1 MEKIASRKARNE
13 SVRFYN
19 QTTLQ
24 TFFFIGNSVHGS
36 LPLTFDTHPTTL
48 KEKATI
54 RRKITTIQ
62 GFYSLEKIQWLLIW
76 KKIRLSKDAT
86 VTYNCSSPVFKLWL
100 LFNQYVHTKLL
111 IHIRKNITKTN
122 LNTIN
127 LHMCRYE
134 VCMCKNAC
142 NEKFHHIL

>member
-13 SVRFYN
+13 SVQFYN

-76 KKIRLSKDAT
+76 GKIRLSKDAT
-86 VTYNCSSPVFKLWL
+86 VTCTIVVLQFLSYGFYLISMFTPNC
-100 LFNQYVHTKLL
+100 
-111 IHIRKNITKTN
+111 
-122 LNTIN
+122 
-127 LHMCRYE
+127 
-134 VCMCKNAC
+134 
-142 NEKFHHIL
+142 

>member
-13 SVRFYN
+13 SVQFYN

-76 KKIRLSKDAT
+76 EKIRLSKAAT
-86 VTYNCSSPVFKLWL
+86 VTCTIVVLQFLSYGFYIISMFTLVQINTSKKKYNQNQFKH
-100 LFNQYVHTKLL
+100 N
-111 IHIRKNITKTN
+111 
-122 LNTIN
+122 
-127 LHMCRYE
+127 
-134 VCMCKNAC
+134 
-142 NEKFHHIL
+142 

>member
-13 SVRFYN
+13 SVQFYN

-36 LPLTFDTHPTTL
+36 LPLTFDTHRTTL

-76 KKIRLSKDAT
+76 EKIRLSKAAT
-86 VTYNCSSPVFKLWL
+86 VTCTIVVLQFLSYGFYLISMFTLVQINTNKKKYNQNQFKH
-100 LFNQYVHTKLL
+100 N
-111 IHIRKNITKTN
+111 
-122 LNTIN
+122 
-127 LHMCRYE
+127 
-134 VCMCKNAC
+134 
-142 NEKFHHIL
+142 

>member
-13 SVRFYN
+13 SVQFYN

-100 LFNQYVHTKLL
+100 LFTVISMFTPN
-111 IHIRKNITKTN
+111 
-122 LNTIN
+122 
-127 LHMCRYE
+127 C
-134 VCMCKNAC
+134 
-142 NEKFHHIL
+142 

>member
-13 SVRFYN
+13 SVQFYN

-36 LPLTFDTHPTTL
+36 LPLTFDTHPSTL

-76 KKIRLSKDAT
+76 EKIRLSKAAT
-86 VTYNCSSPVFKLWL
+86 VTCTIVVLQFLSYGFYLISMFTLVQINTSKKKYNQNQFKH
-100 LFNQYVHTKLL
+100 N
-111 IHIRKNITKTN
+111 
-122 LNTIN
+122 
-127 LHMCRYE
+127 
-134 VCMCKNAC
+134 
-142 NEKFHHIL
+142 

>member
-13 SVRFYN
+13 SVQFYN

-54 RRKITTIQ
+54 RRKVTTIQ
-62 GFYSLEKIQWLLIW
+62 GFYSLEKIQWLLILE
-76 KKIRLSKDAT
+76 KIRLSKAAT
-86 VTYNCSSPVFKLWL
+86 VTCTIVVLKFLSYGFYLISMFTPNC
-100 LFNQYVHTKLL
+100 
-111 IHIRKNITKTN
+111 
-122 LNTIN
+122 
-127 LHMCRYE
+127 
-134 VCMCKNAC
+134 
-142 NEKFHHIL
+142 

>member
-13 SVRFYN
+13 SVQFYN

-76 KKIRLSKDAT
+76 EKIRLSKDAT
-86 VTYNCSSPVFKLWL
+86 VTCTIVVLQFLSYGFYLISMFTLVQINTSKKKYNQNQFKH
-100 LFNQYVHTKLL
+100 N
-111 IHIRKNITKTN
+111 
-122 LNTIN
+122 
-127 LHMCRYE
+127 
-134 VCMCKNAC
+134 
-142 NEKFHHIL
+142 

>member
-13 SVRFYN
+13 SVQFYN

-36 LPLTFDTHPTTL
+36 LPLTFDTHPSTL

-76 KKIRLSKDAT
+76 EKIRLSKAAT
-86 VTYNCSSPVFKLWL
+86 VTCTIVVLQFLSYGFYLISMFTLVQINTNKKKYNQNQFKH
-100 LFNQYVHTKLL
+100 N
-111 IHIRKNITKTN
+111 
-122 LNTIN
+122 
-127 LHMCRYE
+127 
-134 VCMCKNAC
+134 
-142 NEKFHHIL
+142 

>member
-1 MEKIASRKARNE
+1 MEKIASRKARKE
-13 SVRFYN
+13 SVQFYN

-36 LPLTFDTHPTTL
+36 LPLTFDTHPSTL

-76 KKIRLSKDAT
+76 EKIRLSKAAT
-86 VTYNCSSPVFKLWL
+86 VTCTIVVLQFLSYGFYLISMFTLVQINTNKKKYNQNQFKH
-100 LFNQYVHTKLL
+100 N
-111 IHIRKNITKTN
+111 
-122 LNTIN
+122 
-127 LHMCRYE
+127 
-134 VCMCKNAC
+134 
-142 NEKFHHIL
+142 

>member
-13 SVRFYN
+13 SVQFYN

-100 LFNQYVHTKLL
+100 LFNSYVNTKLL

-134 VCMCKNAC
+134 VCMCKNA
-142 NEKFHHIL
+142 

>member
-13 SVRFYN
+13 SVQFYN

-62 GFYSLEKIQWLLIW
+62 GFLFIGENSMVTHLEK
-76 KKIRLSKDAT
+76 
-86 VTYNCSSPVFKLWL
+86 
-100 LFNQYVHTKLL
+100 NQIV
-111 IHIRKNITKTN
+111 
-122 LNTIN
+122 
-127 LHMCRYE
+127 
-134 VCMCKNAC
+134 
-142 NEKFHHIL
+142 

>member
-13 SVRFYN
+13 SVQFYN

-36 LPLTFDTHPTTL
+36 LPLTFDTHPSTL

-76 KKIRLSKDAT
+76 EKIRLSKAAT
-86 VTYNCSSPVFKLWL
+86 VTCTIVVLQFVSYGFYLISMFTLVQINTNKKKYNQNQFKH
-100 LFNQYVHTKLL
+100 N
-111 IHIRKNITKTN
+111 
-122 LNTIN
+122 
-127 LHMCRYE
+127 
-134 VCMCKNAC
+134 
-142 NEKFHHIL
+142 

>member
-54 RRKITTIQ
+54 RRKNNNNSRFLFIGENSMVTH
-62 GFYSLEKIQWLLIW
+62 LE
-76 KKIRLSKDAT
+76 KIRLSKAAT
-86 VTYNCSSPVFKLWL
+86 VTCTIVVLQFLSYGFYLISMFTPNC
-100 LFNQYVHTKLL
+100 
-111 IHIRKNITKTN
+111 
-122 LNTIN
+122 
-127 LHMCRYE
+127 
-134 VCMCKNAC
+134 
-142 NEKFHHIL
+142 

>member
-13 SVRFYN
+13 SVQFYN

-76 KKIRLSKDAT
+76 EKIRLSKAAT
-86 VTYNCSSPVFKLWL
+86 VTCTIVVLQFLSYGFYLISMFTLVQINTSKKKYNQNQFKH
-100 LFNQYVHTKLL
+100 N
-111 IHIRKNITKTN
+111 
-122 LNTIN
+122 
-127 LHMCRYE
+127 
-134 VCMCKNAC
+134 
-142 NEKFHHIL
+142 

>member
-13 SVRFYN
+13 SVQFYN

-76 KKIRLSKDAT
+76 EKIRLSKAAT
-86 VTYNCSSPVFKLWL
+86 VTCTIVVLQFLSYGFYLISMFTLVQINTNKKKYNQNQFKH
-100 LFNQYVHTKLL
+100 N
-111 IHIRKNITKTN
+111 
-122 LNTIN
+122 
-127 LHMCRYE
+127 
-134 VCMCKNAC
+134 
-142 NEKFHHIL
+142 

>member
-13 SVRFYN
+13 SVQFYN

-36 LPLTFDTHPTTL
+36 LPLTFDTHPSTL

-54 RRKITTIQ
+54 RRKITTIH

-76 KKIRLSKDAT
+76 EKIRLSKAAT
-86 VTYNCSSPVFKLWL
+86 VTCTIVVLQFLSYGFYLISMFTLVQINTSKKKYNQNQFKH
-100 LFNQYVHTKLL
+100 N
-111 IHIRKNITKTN
+111 
-122 LNTIN
+122 
-127 LHMCRYE
+127 
-134 VCMCKNAC
+134 
-142 NEKFHHIL
+142 